1 MDTILYEYFDQLWE
15 NRQIEDTKIED
26 FFQQFDQTRFDQ
38 TIRYCNSA
46 GNIHDDPIDILIMH
60 FFNHQTHHRG
70 QTHDMLTQTIV
81 KPPSLD
87 MHRILR
93 PNSTV

>member
-1 MDTILYEYFDQLWE
+1 
-15 NRQIEDTKIED
+15 
-26 FFQQFDQTRFDQ
+26 
-38 TIRYCNSA
+38 
-46 GNIHDDPIDILIMH
+46 
-60 FFNHQTHHRG
+60 
-70 QTHDMLTQTIV
+70 MLTQTIV